1 MIMVRLLLTGV
12 LLAVAFFVGYGMGER
27 EQLVV
32 QNSLEQLKD
41 EMARRTLDLERHL
54 TKARVRGHLI
64 EMRET
69 LTLAQQHVRN
79 QDYGLAASTL
89 SEARRSLQAALRID
103 QSNTIAELQSVDEEL
118 NRLAQSVAKLGPRAI
133 EAIDRLKAKISAAS

>member
-1 MIMVRLLLTGV
+1 MIRLLFTGV

-103 QSNTIAELQSVDEEL
+103 QSNTIVEIQSIDEEL

-133 EAIDRLKAKISAAS
+133 EAIDQLKAKISAAS